1 MLTVSDPCKQLTS
14 IIMQKI
20 QMLFIVEIDDIKM
33 TTVKNSQDDQL
44 ERPEATGELYE
55 AINGLL
61 KIFEELRDNGE
72 GNIESGEERIT
83 DKEKFHIYTSL
94 VEHILKKTTTAQ

>member
-1 MLTVSDPCKQLTS
+1 
-14 IIMQKI
+14 MQTADQHHNEENI
-20 QMLFIVEIDDIKM
+20 NAIFSEIDDIKM
-33 TTVKNSQDDQL
+33 TTVKNSQADQL
-44 ERPEATGELYE
+44 ERPEAIGELYE

-61 KIFEELRDNGE
+61 KILEELRDNGE

-94 VEHILKKTTTAQ
+94 VGTHLEENDYCTMTGRRND